1 MGLALKKTSCHGSQA
16 MPVFQN
22 NFCCYLPDE
31 AENTFRQG
39 SFSLLNKLFFPLK

>member
-1 MGLALKKTSCHGSQA
+1 

-22 NFCCYLPDE
+22 NFCCYLLDE

-39 SFSLLNKLFFPLK
+39 GFLSAEKNFSFF